1 MGKKFISVILFVL
14 PFVLMLGAIPF
25 VNRID
30 PIILGLPFLHFW
42 LFLGMIL
49 TPICTFV
56 IYRLDK
62 SKGSIE

>member
-30 PIILGLPFLHFW
+30 PIILGLPFFHFW

-62 SKGSIE
+62 SKGRIE

>member
-1 MGKKFISVILFVL
+1 MGKKFIRVILFVL

-30 PIILGLPFLHFW
+30 PIIFGLPFLHFW

-49 TPICTFV
+49 TPICTLI

-62 SKGSIE
+62 WKGSIE